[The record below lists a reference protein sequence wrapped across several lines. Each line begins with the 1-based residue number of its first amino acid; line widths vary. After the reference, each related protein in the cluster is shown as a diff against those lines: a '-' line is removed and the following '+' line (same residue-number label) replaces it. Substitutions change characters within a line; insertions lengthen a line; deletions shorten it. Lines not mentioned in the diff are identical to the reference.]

1 MAGVSLWNSCP
12 KDEGLE
18 HLSAEEKACLLFLE
32 ETIQS
37 LDTEEDSTSSTD
49 APDQP
54 SGPGTVANEP
64 NGPSA
69 VANSLKR
76 EWTSTSRSTI
86 SGRSGTS
93 GAALLPGSQKTAEEE
108 EKLPAA
114 PAVASRPP
122 SSSTPQLDQVLRSQ
136 PPSAAPSK
144 PADRQQKPEAPPA
157 PLEEKVPVPAPT
169 KPRDVLWKTAEGPP
183 PRGPLS
189 YDALVHLRKS
199 TYTKKTPLC
208 PTVDHTID
216 SGPQPSAPG
225 EVLKPGPDRPHPQA
239 AAAKCPPPVAPK
251 PKIPLAK
258 PSVEPENGG
267 LVSPDPFHGLRN
279 VSNPEVVRLE
289 ALHKLGLLK
298 ETGADGDTLGPLP
311 PPKPHS
317 FLHPKASRSAK
328 GPSRGPSRGPSK
340 GLSRGPSRGP
350 SSPQAGPVPEKTPLQ
365 SSTGL
370 QHLPRCEQQP
380 LTAGCPERP
389 ASQQHTNGGPH
400 PAAQPC
406 ADPGS
411 AEAPPRSASSTVGYT
426 VMVVPGMGAD
436 RREALRKLGLLK
448 DWSA

>member
-1 MAGVSLWNSCP
+1 M
-12 KDEGLE
+12 D
-18 HLSAEEKACLLFLE
+18 
-32 ETIQS
+32 Q
-37 LDTEEDSTSSTD
+37 EEDSTASND

-54 SGPGTVANEP
+54 SGPRTVA
-64 NGPSA
+64 
-69 VANSLKR
+69 VATSLKR

-93 GAALLPGSQKTAEEE
+93 GAALLSGSQKRAEEE
-108 EKLPAA
+108 EKPAVKPLQTREPAA
-114 PAVASRPP
+114 PPAVASRPP
-122 SSSTPQLDQVLRSQ
+122 SSAPPQPDQVLRPQ

-144 PADRQQKPEAPPA
+144 PADQQQKPEAPP
-157 PLEEKVPVPAPT
+157 EEKVLVPPPT
-169 KPRDVLWKTAEGPP
+169 KPGDLLLKTAEGPP

-199 TYTKKTPLC
+199 TSTKKTPLC

-216 SGPQPSAPG
+216 CGPEPSAPG
-225 EVLKPGPDRPHPQA
+225 GALKPGPHRPHPQA
-239 AAAKCPPPVAPK
+239 AAAKRPPPVAPK
-251 PKIPLAK
+251 PKRPLAK
-258 PSVEPENGG
+258 ASVEPENGG
-267 LVSPDPFHGLRN
+267 LVSPEPFHGLRK
-279 VSNPEVVRLE
+279 VTNPEVVRLE
-289 ALHKLGLLK
+289 ALQKLGLLQ
-298 ETGADGDTLGPLP
+298 ETEADGDTLGPLP

-328 GPSRGPSRGPSK
+328 GPSRGPSRGPS
-340 GLSRGPSRGP
+340 
-350 SSPQAGPVPEKTPLQ
+350 SPPLAGPASEKTPL
-365 SSTGL
+365 
-370 QHLPRCEQQP
+370 QP

-389 ASQQHTNGGPH
+389 TPQQHTNGGPH

-411 AEAPPRSASSTVGYT
+411 AEAPPRGASPTVGFT